1 MRAMRFHIELLLAK
15 DNMKETAFQ
24 RAARFVGTGVLQKIW
39 EWGNEKLTPE
49 EIKSNLLLNKNVE
62 QQTAFHVAALTGQ
75 TEVLQKL
82 WESVKKNP
90 TPEELKIQ
98 FS

>member
-15 DNMKETAFQ
+15 DDMKETAFHC
-24 RAARFVGTGVLQKIW
+24 AARSGGTGVLQKIW

-62 QQTAFHVAALTGQ
+62 QQTAFQVAALNGQ
-75 TEVLQKL
+75 TEVLQRL
-82 WESVKKNP
+82 RESVK
-90 TPEELKIQ
+90 
-98 FS
+98 